1 MMEPASFLEVSATKH
16 SSFVWEEQDTEMSS
30 EPQGAGKLRYEDCT
44 VPETSDGFVTK
55 INHFYN
61 GYNRLSRIQARA
73 VA

>member
-16 SSFVWEEQDTEMSS
+16 SSFLWEEQEAEMSS

-44 VPETSDGFVTK
+44 VPETSVSV
-55 INHFYN
+55 YEAL
-61 GYNRLSRIQARA
+61 YRRC